1 MDVVGSSFGG
11 RCSHAALLIK
21 MIVAVF
27 VVFED
32 PSFRWGERRGPTL
45 PQELSLSHVA
55 VSTSVLRRRDVVLAS
70 AIPCSRYSQLTSEAS
85 SLFIPCFL
93 VAASLDDPGP
103 PSPFVGACVLFLF
116 IGCFVP
122 YVYHD
127 G

>member
-1 MDVVGSSFGG
+1 MGVVVSSFGG
-11 RCSHAALLIK
+11 SCSHAALLIK

-32 PSFRWGERRGPTL
+32 PSFRWGERRGLAL

-55 VSTSVLRRRDVVLAS
+55 VSTSVHRRRDVVLAS
-70 AIPCSRYSQLTSEAS
+70 AIPCSRYSQFTSEAS

-93 VAASLDDPGP
+93 GAASLDVPGSP
-103 PSPFVGACVLFLF
+103 YPFVAACVFLY
-116 IGCFVP
+116 GCGP
-122 YVYHD
+122 HLYHD